1 MRVRMRA
8 YVCAPTHAHLS
19 PVSLLVCVL
28 FCLHARMCRF
38 LRVLSS
44 AHVWMYAAMHGMR
57 MRARVRVGMRA
68 STMYACEHV

>member
-8 YVCAPTHAHLS
+8 YACASPDLS